1 MVQPKLSSIVNKH
14 PEIILLLLSAL
25 LLFASNGNNSLLAHD
40 EGSYAMQAR
49 SMLETQDWLTP
60 QWWGTPIYD
69 RTVGIQWL
77 IALTYQIFGINEFSA
92 RLPSIVSCIVSII
105 LTYQIGTI
113 ILDRQISFLAAI
125 ILCLMPIWIFEGRSA
140 TQNTPL
146 VCIELLGIWAL
157 LRGEELGNQQ
167 QNRKIFWGILAGATF
182 GLGFL
187 IKGFMIILPGV
198 AIIPYLIFRNKQ
210 HRYLEN
216 IGIYLGLIIGI
227 IPVIIW
233 LTLSCLKYNSL
244 FPVTDLFGKL
254 LYLSAD
260 DTYNPGTFYYFWN
273 IPLNTFPWAL
283 FSVIGF
289 LYIWF
294 SRNYQNYRIC
304 LLIGYPLI
312 LFILL
317 CSFRTRTPYYPLQ
330 ILPFMALFASVAL
343 TKIEDIYQFG
353 KHRVNQIISYLLSA
367 FTTLGILLLILGS
380 LITLNIQ
387 LPGISLT
394 PEIQEYGILGMILGA
409 GWATINTVWKNRKFL
424 PSKYWLASWVI
435 SPYLT
440 ITTLGFTGVLGD
452 RNPVLRKDLERP
464 QINQIMSSH
473 PVNFVINK
481 DDKYQDDA
489 HNHAQSESSK
499 TLILLTFYT
508 PKLGEITAL
517 RDLRTNSY
525 AWINPEISAKSLN
538 QYQQY
543 ETIGTV
549 KGWHLVHIK

>member
-1 MVQPKLSSIVNKH
+1 MVQLRLSSVIHKH
-14 PEIILLLLSAL
+14 PQFILLLLSAL
-25 LLFASNGNNSLLAHD
+25 LLFANNGNNSLLAYD
-40 EGSYAMQAR
+40 EAYYAIQAR
-49 SMLETQDWLTP
+49 WMLETQDWLTP

-92 RLPSIVSCIVSII
+92 RLPSIISCIISVI
-105 LTYQIGTI
+105 LTYQIGK
-113 ILDRQISFLAAI
+113 ILLNRQIAFLAAI

-146 VCIELLGIWAL
+146 VCVELLGIWAL
-157 LRGEELGNQQ
+157 LRGEELGNKQQ
-167 QNRKIFWGILAGATF
+167 KQKILWGILAGATF

-216 IGIYLGLIIGI
+216 IGIYLGLIIGF

-233 LTLSCLKYNSL
+233 LTLSCLKYNSF

-283 FSVIGF
+283 FSVIGIVC
-289 LYIWF
+289 IWF
-294 SRNYQNYRIC
+294 YRNNRIS
-304 LLIGYPLI
+304 LLLGYPII

-343 TKIEDIYQFG
+343 IRFEDIYQLR
-353 KHRVNQIISYLLSA
+353 KKRLNQIISYLLSA
-367 FTTLGILLLILGS
+367 FTTLGILLLVLGS
-380 LITLNIQ
+380 LITLNIH
-387 LPGISLT
+387 LPVISLT
-394 PEIQEYGILGMILGA
+394 PEIQQYGILGIILGA
-409 GWATINTVWKNRKFL
+409 SWATINTTWKNRKFL
-424 PSKYWLASWVI
+424 PNKYWLASWVI

-440 ITTLGFTGVLGD
+440 ITTLGFIGVLGD
-452 RNPVLRKDLERP
+452 RNPVFRTELQQP
-464 QINQIMSSH
+464 QIHQILAVK
-473 PVNFVINK
+473 PINFVIDNPVNNK
-481 DDKYQDDA
+481 SDA
-489 HNHAQSESSK
+489 EVVNYSEVEISK
-499 TLILLTFYT
+499 TFMLLSFYT
-508 PKLGEITAL
+508 PQLGKITKIQ
-517 RDLRTNSY
+517 DLQTNSY
-525 AWINPEISAKSLN
+525 AWITPKIPTNTLNKYEIM
-538 QYQQY
+538 
-543 ETIGTV
+543 GTV
-549 KGWHLVHIK
+549 KGWKLIYKN

>member
-1 MVQPKLSSIVNKH
+1 MVQLRLSSVIHKH
-14 PEIILLLLSAL
+14 PQFILLLLSAL
-25 LLFASNGNNSLLAHD
+25 LLFANNGNNSLLAYD
-40 EGSYAMQAR
+40 EAYYAIQAR
-49 SMLETQDWLTP
+49 WMLETQDWLTP

-92 RLPSIVSCIVSII
+92 RLPSIISCIISVI

-113 ILDRQISFLAAI
+113 ILNRQVAFLAAI

-146 VCIELLGIWAL
+146 VCVELLGIWAL
-157 LRGEELGNQQ
+157 LRGEELGNKQQ
-167 QNRKIFWGILAGATF
+167 KQKILWGILAGATF

-216 IGIYLGLIIGI
+216 IGIYLGLIIGF

-233 LTLSCLKYNSL
+233 LTLSCLKYNSF

-283 FSVIGF
+283 FSVIGIVCILF
-289 LYIWF
+289 Y
-294 SRNYQNYRIC
+294 RNNHIS
-304 LLIGYPLI
+304 LLLGYPII

-343 TKIEDIYQFG
+343 IRIEDIYQLR
-353 KHRVNQIISYLLSA
+353 KKRVNQIISYLLSA
-367 FTTLGILLLILGS
+367 FTTLGILLLVLGS
-380 LITLNIQ
+380 LITLNIH
-387 LPGISLT
+387 LPVISLT
-394 PEIQEYGILGMILGA
+394 PEIQQYGILGIILGA
-409 GWATINTVWKNRKFL
+409 SWATINTTWKNRKFL
-424 PSKYWLASWVI
+424 PNKYWLASWVI

-440 ITTLGFTGVLGD
+440 ITTLGFISVLGD
-452 RNPVLRKDLERP
+452 RNPVFRTELQQP
-464 QINQIMSSH
+464 QIHQILAVE
-473 PVNFVINK
+473 PINFVIDNPVNNK
-481 DDKYQDDA
+481 SDA
-489 HNHAQSESSK
+489 EVVNYSEVEISK
-499 TLILLTFYT
+499 TFMLLSFYT
-508 PKLGEITAL
+508 PQLGKITKIQ
-517 RDLRTNSY
+517 DLQTNSY
-525 AWINPEISAKSLN
+525 AWITPKIPTNTLN
-538 QYQQY
+538 QY
-543 ETIGTV
+543 EIMGTV
-549 KGWHLVHIK
+549 KGWKLIYKN

>member
-1 MVQPKLSSIVNKH
+1 MVQLRLSSVIHKH
-14 PEIILLLLSAL
+14 PQFILLLLSAL
-25 LLFASNGNNSLLAHD
+25 LLFANNGNNSLLAYD
-40 EGSYAMQAR
+40 EAYYAIQAR
-49 SMLETQDWLTP
+49 WMLETQDWLTP

-92 RLPSIVSCIVSII
+92 RLPSIISCIISVI
-105 LTYQIGTI
+105 LIYQIGK
-113 ILDRQISFLAAI
+113 ILLNRQIAFLAAI

-146 VCIELLGIWAL
+146 VCVELLGIWAL
-157 LRGEELGNQQ
+157 LRGEELGNKQQ
-167 QNRKIFWGILAGATF
+167 KQKILWGILAGATF

-216 IGIYLGLIIGI
+216 IGIYLGLIIGF

-233 LTLSCLKYNSL
+233 LTLSCLKYNSF

-283 FSVIGF
+283 FSVIGIVC
-289 LYIWF
+289 IWF
-294 SRNYQNYRIC
+294 YRNNRIS
-304 LLIGYPLI
+304 LLLGYPII

-343 TKIEDIYQFG
+343 IRFEDIYQLR
-353 KHRVNQIISYLLSA
+353 KKRLNQIISYLLSA
-367 FTTLGILLLILGS
+367 FTTLGILLLVLGS
-380 LITLNIQ
+380 LITLNIH
-387 LPGISLT
+387 LPVISLT
-394 PEIQEYGILGMILGA
+394 PEIQQYGILGIILGA
-409 GWATINTVWKNRKFL
+409 SWATINTTWKNRKFL
-424 PSKYWLASWVI
+424 PNKYWLASWVI

-440 ITTLGFTGVLGD
+440 ITTLGFIGVLGD
-452 RNPVLRKDLERP
+452 RNPVFRTELQQP
-464 QINQIMSSH
+464 QIHQILAVK
-473 PVNFVINK
+473 PINFVIDNPVNNK
-481 DDKYQDDA
+481 SDA
-489 HNHAQSESSK
+489 EVVNYSEVEISK
-499 TLILLTFYT
+499 TFMLLSFYT
-508 PKLGEITAL
+508 PQLGKITKIQ
-517 RDLRTNSY
+517 DLQTNSY
-525 AWINPEISAKSLN
+525 AWITPKIPTNTLNKYEIM
-538 QYQQY
+538 
-543 ETIGTV
+543 GTV
-549 KGWHLVHIK
+549 KGWKLIYKN

>member
-1 MVQPKLSSIVNKH
+1 MVQLRLSSVIHKH
-14 PEIILLLLSAL
+14 PQFILLLLSAL
-25 LLFASNGNNSLLAHD
+25 LLFANNGNNSLLAYD
-40 EGSYAMQAR
+40 EAYYAIQAR
-49 SMLETQDWLTP
+49 WMLETQDWLTP

-92 RLPSIVSCIVSII
+92 RLPSIISCIISVI
-105 LTYQIGTI
+105 LTYQIGK
-113 ILDRQISFLAAI
+113 ILLNRQVAFLAAI

-146 VCIELLGIWAL
+146 VCVELLGIWAL
-157 LRGEELGNQQ
+157 LRGEELGNKQQ
-167 QNRKIFWGILAGATF
+167 KQKILWGILAGATF

-216 IGIYLGLIIGI
+216 IGIYLGLIIGF

-233 LTLSCLKYNSL
+233 LTLSCLKYNSF

-283 FSVIGF
+283 FSVIGIVC
-289 LYIWF
+289 IWF
-294 SRNYQNYRIC
+294 YRNNRIS
-304 LLIGYPLI
+304 LLLGYPII
-312 LFILL
+312 LFVLL

-343 TKIEDIYQFG
+343 IRIEDIYQLR
-353 KHRVNQIISYLLSA
+353 KKRVNQIISYLLSA
-367 FTTLGILLLILGS
+367 FTNLGILLLVLGS
-380 LITLNIQ
+380 LITLNIH
-387 LPGISLT
+387 LPVISLT
-394 PEIQEYGILGMILGA
+394 PEIQQYGILGIILGA
-409 GWATINTVWKNRKFL
+409 SWATINTTWQNRKLL
-424 PSKYWLASWVI
+424 PNKYWLASWVI

-440 ITTLGFTGVLGD
+440 IVTLGSIGVLGD
-452 RNPVLRKDLERP
+452 RNPVFRTELQQP
-464 QINQIMSSH
+464 QIHQILAVK
-473 PVNFVINK
+473 PINFVIDNPVNNK
-481 DDKYQDDA
+481 SDA
-489 HNHAQSESSK
+489 EVVNYSEVEISK
-499 TLILLTFYT
+499 TFMLLSFYT
-508 PKLGEITAL
+508 PKLGKITKIQ
-517 RDLRTNSY
+517 DLQTNSY
-525 AWINPEISAKSLN
+525 AWITPKIPTNTLNKYEIM
-538 QYQQY
+538 
-543 ETIGTV
+543 GTV
-549 KGWHLVHIK
+549 KGWKLIYKN

>member
-1 MVQPKLSSIVNKH
+1 MVQPRLSSVIRKH
-14 PEIILLLLSAL
+14 PQLSLLLLSAL
-25 LLFASNGNNSLLAHD
+25 LLFADNGNSSLLAHD
-40 EGSYAMQAR
+40 EGYYAMQAR
-49 SMLETQDWLTP
+49 WMLETQDWLTP

-92 RLPSIVSCIVSII
+92 RLPSIISCIISVI
-105 LTYQIGTI
+105 LTYQIGK
-113 ILDRQISFLAAI
+113 ILLNRQIAFLAAI

-146 VCIELLGIWAL
+146 VCVELLGIWAL
-157 LRGEELGNQQ
+157 LRGEELGNKQQ
-167 QNRKIFWGILAGATF
+167 KQKILWGILAGATF

-216 IGIYLGLIIGI
+216 LGIYLGLIIGF

-233 LTLSCLKYNSL
+233 LTLSCLKYNSF

-283 FSVIGF
+283 FSVIGIVC
-289 LYIWF
+289 IWF
-294 SRNYQNYRIC
+294 YRNNRIS
-304 LLIGYPLI
+304 LLLGYPII

-343 TKIEDIYQFG
+343 IRFEDIYQLR
-353 KHRVNQIISYLLSA
+353 KKRVNQIISYLLSA
-367 FTTLGILLLILGS
+367 FTTLGILLLVLGS
-380 LITLNIQ
+380 LITLNIH
-387 LPGISLT
+387 LPVISLT
-394 PEIQEYGILGMILGA
+394 PEIQQYGILGIILGA
-409 GWATINTVWKNRKFL
+409 SWATINTTWKNRKFL
-424 PSKYWLASWVI
+424 PNKYWLASWVI

-440 ITTLGFTGVLGD
+440 ITTLGFIGVLGD
-452 RNPVLRKDLERP
+452 RNPVFRTELQQP
-464 QINQIMSSH
+464 QIHQILAVK
-473 PVNFVINK
+473 PINFVIDNPVNNK
-481 DDKYQDDA
+481 SDA
-489 HNHAQSESSK
+489 EVVNYSEVEISK
-499 TLILLTFYT
+499 TFMLLSFYT
-508 PKLGEITAL
+508 PQLGKITKIQ
-517 RDLRTNSY
+517 DLQTNSY
-525 AWINPEISAKSLN
+525 AWITPKIPTNTLNKYEIM
-538 QYQQY
+538 
-543 ETIGTV
+543 GTV
-549 KGWHLVHIK
+549 KGWKLIYKN